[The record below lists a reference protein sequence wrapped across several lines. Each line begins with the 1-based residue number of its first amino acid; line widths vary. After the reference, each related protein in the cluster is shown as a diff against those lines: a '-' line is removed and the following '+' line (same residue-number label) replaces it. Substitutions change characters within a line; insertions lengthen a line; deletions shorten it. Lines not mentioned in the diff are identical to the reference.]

1 MNVIVGLVIMAV
13 GFAFIAKTEWFL
25 NNFDRI
31 AWFEAHLATS
41 GGTRMGYK
49 LLGMAI
55 VFIGVLFATNIIGE
69 FTSWILGPII
79 KLYK

>member
-1 MNVIVGLVIMAV
+1 MNIIIGLIIMAV

-25 NNFDRI
+25 NNFGRI
-31 AWFEAHLATS
+31 AWFEAHLPTS

-55 VFIGVLFATNIIGE
+55 VFIGVLFAANIIGG
-69 FTSWILGPII
+69 FMSWVLGPVI